1 MEFNIKN
8 PLHILACILLMI
20 TIIVIIIMPMLSFFG
35 ILPSTQSADIQQ
47 VYESGGLL
55 LEIFSLAFQLVIILG
70 LLVLIPFLWYIL
82 VNNCKIKEIFSR
94 LKLTTENIDNAFLWG
109 FLAAILIFV
118 VFFVI
123 ELLLIS
129 LGTDPNE
136 LGNIQALEQF
146 FSPVSL
152 FLLIAIQPVAEEIFF
167 RGFLFD
173 KIESFAGANVAI
185 FITAF
190 LFGIAHMSYQKL
202 YPVMF
207 PMIMGVFL
215 GYIVVKTKNLYAA
228 ITAHVIFNITSF
240 MLYFLAKTLV

>member
-1 MEFNIKN
+1 
-8 PLHILACILLMI
+8 
-20 TIIVIIIMPMLSFFG
+20 MPMLSFFG
-35 ILPSTQSADIQQ
+35 ILPSTQSANIQQ
-47 VYESGGLL
+47 LYEAGGLPLEL
-55 LEIFSLAFQLVIILG
+55 LSLAFQLVTILG

-82 VNNCKIKEIFSR
+82 VNKYKIKEILSKI
-94 LKLTTENIDNAFLWG
+94 KLTTENIDNAFLWG

-123 ELLLIS
+123 EFVLITI
-129 LGTDPNE
+129 GVNPDE
-136 LGNIQALEQF
+136 LGNIQDLEYL

-173 KIESFAGANVAI
+173 KIESFAGGNVAI

-202 YPVMF
+202 YPVVF

-228 ITAHVIFNITSF
+228 ITAHIIFNITSF